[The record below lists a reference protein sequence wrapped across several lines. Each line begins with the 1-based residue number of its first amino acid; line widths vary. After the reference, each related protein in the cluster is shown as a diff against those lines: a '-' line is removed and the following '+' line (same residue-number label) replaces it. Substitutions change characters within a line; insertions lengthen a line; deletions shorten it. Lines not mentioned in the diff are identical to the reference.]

1 MTQTATETTRRG
13 RGRPSTDPA
22 AARRAKERWRAA
34 QALSGL
40 TAQGIADMLGCS
52 KSLVWSYASVSG
64 TVPSDAALQRLEDW
78 CRERIETERLRL
90 RLDEGRTG

>member
-22 AARRAKERWRAA
+22 VALRKKTRWRDA

-40 TAQGIADMLGCS
+40 AAQGIADMLGVS

-64 TVPSDAALQRLEDW
+64 TVPSDAALERLEDW
-78 CRERIETERLRL
+78 CRERIEAERLRL
-90 RLDEGRTG
+90 SVERR